1 MDTERFIFTQGELDD
16 VAFQE
21 LSLNDLETVEFYV
34 EITRNIQEIHMLF
47 RMFVFN
53 LECFWKEFDNL
64 QNEKVSLKERI
75 ERLDEKHPA
84 INALVTNVISS
95 GKTLSTA
102 MESYMSQNYDTD
114 DQESKDFLKME
125 NDTYDHSFSYR
136 FLIRLR
142 DFAQHGHVPVSLDL
156 TQLDFVFD
164 LEQILFKPH
173 FSHNK
178 TLEKQI
184 EAIIT
189 EIRNTYRDTPTLALN
204 RTIAEFSDRLLL
216 LYLVF
221 LKAVYTKLVTS
232 RSSFMT
238 LVSAYSNNIIK
249 EMDIYKTVFLYKI
262 ENRDAHVVPLEQD
275 ISKEMKIC
283 LQEADSKYSVYHA
296 LFEDIEK
303 HIIKIYVKENRI
315 EVDFGER
322 ELE

>member
-1 MDTERFIFTQGELDD
+1 MDTERFIFTHGELDD

-34 EITRNIQEIHMLF
+34 EITRSIQEIHMLF

-53 LECFWKEFDNL
+53 LECFWKEFDNM

-75 ERLDEKHPA
+75 KRLDEKHPA

-102 MESYMSQNYDTD
+102 MESYMSQNYDTQ
-114 DQESKDFLKME
+114 DQESKDFFKLE

-156 TQLDFVFD
+156 AQLDFAFD
-164 LEQILFKPH
+164 LQQILFKPH

-184 EAIIT
+184 GAIIT

-216 LYLVF
+216 LYLTF
-221 LKAVYTKLVTS
+221 LKTVYTKLITS
-232 RSSFMT
+232 RSSFMMLIST
-238 LVSAYSNNIIK
+238 YPNNIIK
-249 EMDIYKTVFLYKI
+249 EMDIYKTAFLYKI
-262 ENRDAHVVPLEQD
+262 ENGEGHVVPLGQD
-275 ISKEMKIC
+275 ISKEIEIY
-283 LQEADSKYSVYHA
+283 LQEADSKYSAYHTI
-296 LFEDIEK
+296 FEDIEK
-303 HIIKIYVKENRI
+303 NLIKIYVKEKQI